1 MITFYGFQ
9 TTEICFALST
19 SDNRQRIINI
29 AIVILVTS
37 LKISLIYPQ
46 QPTSMLAN
54 VKNRITMHDLRET
67 IYLNKLYTQFNL
79 TNNTL
84 SLRTSVYLF
93 VASGVLQFSIS
104 HHSHIFD

>member
-1 MITFYGFQ
+1 MGFRPPR
-9 TTEICFALST
+9 FVL
-19 SDNRQRIINI
+19 RYLHRIIVKGLSI
-29 AIVILVTS
+29 
-37 LKISLIYPQ
+37 IYPQ

-54 VKNRITMHDLRET
+54 VKNRIIMHIRNTMHDLRET